1 MADTVM
7 VGDPPFGGRALDG
20 VALRRLVDDG
30 RLDRAAV
37 IDAVVER
44 LLRPGAGVELVRLH
58 DRLDLSLDES
68 AAYARAYARLVPAGP
83 VGAASLAVAQL
94 WRLEEAGRLEE
105 ELFAGALRALASR
118 PEKKLLRDA
127 LSWAGDAVLRD
138 AGRADAVLE
147 AMALIFGQ
155 DTVALQERAV
165 RLAVS
170 LSPPAAGRAGRG
182 AVLRAAA
189 ELPFELRE
197 KVATVFGR

>member
-7 VGDPPFGGRALDG
+7 VRDPLSGG
-20 VALRRLVDDG
+20 VAVRRLDDAG
-30 RLDRAAV
+30 RLDRAVV
-37 IDAVVER
+37 IDAVVGR
-44 LLRPGAGVELVRLH
+44 LLCPGAPVELVRLH

-68 AAYARAYARLVPAGP
+68 AACAGAYARLVPAGP
-83 VGAASLAVAQL
+83 VEAASLAVAQL
-94 WRLEEAGRLEE
+94 WRLEEAGLLGE
-105 ELFAGALRALASR
+105 ELFAGVLRALASR
-118 PEKKLLRDA
+118 PERKLLRDA

-170 LSPPAAGRAGRG
+170 LAPQAGPAGRE

-189 ELPFELRE
+189 ALPLELRE